1 MPRQKQKREYFE
13 DSSLDNS
20 ESSESDNDNILETY
34 NAESEITNSDD
45 ESDSETSTSNDEIIN
60 GRPVN
65 KKKMVKKE
73 YNDLRDVMIEYIDK
87 KYAHGKLGGFEV
99 IMMVKNGYVNATKL
113 CKQSGKDFFDW
124 NRLKSTKTMLTFL
137 DTLIL
142 MFSNR
147 LNIYVIKIINN
158 ISINCYI
165 FDT

>member
-1 MPRQKQKREYFE
+1 MPRQKREYIE
-13 DSSLDNS
+13 ESSHDTSESDESNSRDNS
-20 ESSESDNDNILETY
+20 EILEIY
-34 NAESEITNSDD
+34 NDESSDSSDD
-45 ESDSETSTSNDEIIN
+45 SESETSTEETIN
-60 GRPVN
+60 GRPIN
-65 KKKMVKKE
+65 KKKIVKKE

-87 KYAHGKLGGFEV
+87 KYAHGKVGEFEV